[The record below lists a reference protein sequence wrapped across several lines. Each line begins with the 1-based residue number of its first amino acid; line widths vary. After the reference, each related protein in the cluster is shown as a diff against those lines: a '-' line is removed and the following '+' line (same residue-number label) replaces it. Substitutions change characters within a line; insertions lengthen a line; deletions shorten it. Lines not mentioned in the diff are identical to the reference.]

1 MDVNIRKF
9 LLRIIESRRLLWATI
24 HALSDEELTTVRV
37 EGVWT
42 TKDLIGHITAWD
54 ISLLKPLME
63 YLEYGAFTPEMV
75 PDHDAWNAL
84 QAAARKDRSLAETK
98 NESSIV
104 REELLATAIK
114 LREPQWEEIFPAP
127 WGGMETFTQMI
138 DGLAWHEE
146 EHTKSI
152 QARFNMTK

>member
-1 MDVNIRKF
+1 MDEKTRKV
-9 LLRIIESRRLLWATI
+9 LLRMTESRRLLWDTI
-24 HALSDEELTTVRV
+24 QALSEEEHTTICV

-42 TKDLIGHITAWD
+42 TKDLIGHVTAWD
-54 ISLLKPLME
+54 TSLLKPLKE
-63 YLEYGAFTPEMV
+63 YVESGAFTPEMI

-84 QAAARKDRSLAETK
+84 QAAALKDRSLVEIK
-98 NESSIV
+98 NESTIV

-114 LREPQWEEIFPAP
+114 LRAPQWEEVFPAP
-127 WGGMETFTQMI
+127 WGGMETFAQMI